1 MKINKF
7 DLKYSKKDISLYLK
21 YCESIL
27 QNGFIAESTFV
38 KKFENDFKGLQQIN
52 HGYLVGSGTDALQVA
67 FNAAKLENQDVLM
80 PANTFVATYIAAH
93 LSGANIK
100 LIDVNPADGI
110 ISFSDIVKNTTK
122 KTKAVCIVHIG
133 GHITKEIFKIKKFCN
148 ENNIILIEDAAH
160 CVGSSR
166 SNIYAGSF
174 GDYGCFSFYPTKSLT
189 MGEGGFVSFNNPTLE
204 NDVYGLKNF
213 GRTTKI
219 EDEHNILGYNMKVT
233 ESQAALGLVD
243 IQRFSSRLN
252 KRRALFEVYLSELKS
267 KYIDILHSSSFL
279 ESSCYKIIMKSE
291 KTLIDEVENLFKK
304 NHISMT
310 GKVYSKQIGSHKAF
324 SNEKTFTN
332 AQQFIDTHFCPPLYP
347 ELTKTQ
353 IKFICKVLN
362 KAF

>member
-7 DLKYSKKDISLYLK
+7 DLKYSRKDISLYLK
-21 YCESIL
+21 YCEYIL
-27 QNGFIAESTFV
+27 QKGFVAESNLV
-38 KKFENDFKGLQQIN
+38 KKFENEFKSLQQIN

-67 FNAAKLENQDVLM
+67 FNAAELENQEVLI

-93 LSGANIK
+93 LSRANIK
-100 LIDVNPADGI
+100 LIDVNPVDGI
-110 ISFSDIVKNTTK
+110 ITLSGIKNSITK
-122 KTKAVCIVHIG
+122 KTKAICIVHIA

-160 CVGSSR
+160 SVGSFR
-166 SNIYAGSF
+166 NKTYAGSF
-174 GDYGCFSFYPTKSLT
+174 GDYGCFSFFPTKSLT
-189 MGEGGFVSFNNPTLE
+189 MGEGGFVSFNNPAF
-204 NDVYGLKNF
+204 DKHVYGLKNF

-252 KRRALFEVYLSELKS
+252 KRRALFEVYLNELKS
-267 KYIDILHSSSFL
+267 KYIDILHASSFL

-291 KTLIDEVENLFKK
+291 QSVINKIENIFKY
-304 NHISMT
+304 NDISMT

-324 SNEKTFTN
+324 SHENTFIN

-347 ELTKTQ
+347 ELTKNQ